1 MAAMMQRVGDIGIPD
16 TGSLRR
22 ETQGK
27 WSLKLRHYSG
37 MKLGLDFPLR
47 YYPRSFLSLL
57 LLAFGLVAA
66 PLIVAFYN
74 AAVYVE
80 ELANQSQ
87 TAVSQAA
94 QASRGSR
101 LLVEQATALERVV
114 RQYLILD
121 DAELLNDYA
130 RLRANFKANTSE
142 LSLQP
147 LDELQLH
154 QLNATIDLEQ
164 TLYEQ
169 LLASPTTEQAK
180 TALVEGYV
188 RLSNSARD
196 VLNTSNALIDR
207 EVESMRLTGQRA
219 QSTLWLQ
226 LAATIPL
233 GVLLA
238 IWVTLLI
245 ARPIRQ
251 LDQAIR
257 RLGAGEFDNSISV
270 GGPADL
276 KYLGARLEWLRQ
288 RLIDVEQQKLLFL
301 RHVSHELKTP
311 LTALREGSE
320 LLIEGTAGPLSESQ
334 REVVEI
340 LQQKSLHLQQLIED
354 LLNYQRAQDSVGR
367 LKLAAA
373 QFERIVQ
380 QALADHELA
389 ARARGIRADLRLEPV
404 VLRADEDKLHAVV
417 ANLVS
422 NAIKY
427 SPDGGIISLTLRRE
441 GDRVVLEVG
450 DAGPGIPPEDRE
462 RVFDWFYR
470 GRPAHHGRVRGSG
483 LGLGIAKEFVAAHG
497 GRIEVVDHPA
507 GGAHFRVTLPL
518 AEAEPRS

>member
-1 MAAMMQRVGDIGIPD
+1 VFGVARPTENSGIIA
-16 TGSLRR
+16 S
-22 ETQGK
+22 
-27 WSLKLRHYSG
+27 
-37 MKLGLDFPLR
+37 MKIGLDFPRR

-57 LLAFGLVAA
+57 LLAFAFVAA

-80 ELANQSQ
+80 ELAGQSQ

-101 LLVEQATALERVV
+101 LLVEQTTALERVA

-130 RLRANFKANTSE
+130 RLRGNFKSNTSE

-154 QLNATIDLEQ
+154 GLNATIDKEQ
-164 TLYEQ
+164 GLYET
-169 LLASPTTEQAK
+169 LLGHRSAPAEKA
-180 TALVEGYV
+180 ALIEGYV
-188 RLSNSARD
+188 TLSELARD

-207 EVESMRLTGQRA
+207 EVDSMRRTAERA
-219 QSTLWLQ
+219 QETLWLQ

-233 GVLLA
+233 GIFLA
-238 IWVTLLI
+238 VGVTLLI

-257 RLGAGEFDNSISV
+257 RLGAGEFDAAIRV

-276 KYLGARLEWLRQ
+276 KYLGGRLEWLRQ
-288 RLIDVEQQKLLFL
+288 RLIELEQQKRFFL

-320 LLIEGTAGPLSESQ
+320 LLMEGTVGPLTAPQ
-334 REVVEI
+334 REIVTI
-340 LQQKSLHLQQLIED
+340 LQQKSVQLQALIED
-354 LLNYQRAQDSVGR
+354 LLNYHRAQESVGR
-367 LKLAAA
+367 LDLGTLRLD
-373 QFERIVQ
+373 RIVDQ
-380 QALADHELA
+380 VIEDHRLAVQ
-389 ARARGIRADLRLEPV
+389 ARGIRAELHLQPVALEGDANKLR
-404 VLRADEDKLHAVV
+404 AVV

-427 SPDGGIISLTLRRE
+427 SPDGGIISLALRRE
-441 GDRVVLEVG
+441 GDNVILDVG
-450 DAGPGIPPEDRE
+450 DAGAGIPPEDRE
-462 RVFDWFYR
+462 RIFDWFYQ
-470 GRPAHHGRVRGSG
+470 GEHQHHGRVQGSG
-483 LGLGIAKEFVAAHG
+483 LGLAIVREFVVAHG
-497 GRIEVVDHPA
+497 GRVEVVDSQA
-507 GGAHFRVTLPL
+507 GGAHFRVSIPL
-518 AEAEPRS
+518 VAAAFRTRAS

>member
-1 MAAMMQRVGDIGIPD
+1 
-16 TGSLRR
+16 
-22 ETQGK
+22 
-27 WSLKLRHYSG
+27 
-37 MKLGLDFPLR
+37 MKIGLDFPRR

-57 LLAFGLVAA
+57 LLAFALVAA

-101 LLVEQATALERVV
+101 LLVEQTTALERVV

-121 DAELLNDYA
+121 DAELLNDYN
-130 RLRANFKANTSE
+130 RLRTNFKLNTSE

-147 LDELQLH
+147 LDELQLRE
-154 QLNATIDLEQ
+154 LNRTIDREQ
-164 TLYEQ
+164 TLYE
-169 LLASPTTEQAK
+169 LLFTAPATEEAK
-180 TALVEGYV
+180 TALIEGYV
-188 RLSNSARD
+188 GLSNLARD

-207 EVESMRLTGQRA
+207 EVESMRLTGERA
-219 QSTLWLQ
+219 QRTLWLQ

-238 IWVTLLI
+238 VWVTLLI

-257 RLGAGEFDNSISV
+257 RLGAGEFEQDIRV

-276 KYLGARLEWLRQ
+276 KYLGGRLEWLRQ

-320 LLIEGTAGPLSESQ
+320 LLMEGTAGPLSAGQ
-334 REVVEI
+334 REVVGI
-340 LQQKSLHLQQLIED
+340 LQQKSVQLQKLIED
-354 LLNYQRAQDSVGR
+354 LLNYQHAQDGMGR
-367 LKLAAA
+367 LKLNAL
-373 QFERIVQ
+373 QFERIVER
-380 QALADHELA
+380 ALADHQLTA
-389 ARARGIRADLRLEPV
+389 QARHIRTDLRLEPV
-404 VLRADEDKLHAVV
+404 VLRADEDKLLAVV
-417 ANLVS
+417 TNLVS

-427 SPDGGIISLTLRRE
+427 SPDGGMISLASRRE
-441 GDRVVLEVG
+441 GDQVVFEVG

-462 RVFDWFYR
+462 RIFDWFYQ
-470 GRPAHHGRVRGSG
+470 GQPLHHGRVRGSG
-483 LGLGIAKEFVAAHG
+483 LGLAIAKEFVLAHG
-497 GRIEVVDHPA
+497 GRIEIVDHPS

-518 AEAEPRS
+518 VARHSDP